1 MMKNMNKKDFA
12 QDIPENIKEVTLKA
26 LSFYPKLKDVRI
38 EFVFNENIRKSVMQ
52 APVERVYKTMLEDET
67 YRQWTAVFNPG
78 SHYIGSWEKGAKI
91 LFIGT
96 DDSGA

>member
-1 MMKNMNKKDFA
+1 MKNMKKKDFA
-12 QDIPENIKEVTLKA
+12 QDIPENIKEVTLKT
-26 LSFYPKLKDVRI
+26 LSFYPQLKDVRI
-38 EFVFNENIRKSVMQ
+38 EFVFNENIRKSVMK

-78 SHYIGSWEKGAKI
+78 SHYIDSWETGAKI

>member
-1 MMKNMNKKDFA
+1 
-12 QDIPENIKEVTLKA
+12 
-26 LSFYPKLKDVRI
+26 
-38 EFVFNENIRKSVMQ
+38 MQ

-78 SHYIGSWEKGAKI
+78 SHYIDSWETGAKI